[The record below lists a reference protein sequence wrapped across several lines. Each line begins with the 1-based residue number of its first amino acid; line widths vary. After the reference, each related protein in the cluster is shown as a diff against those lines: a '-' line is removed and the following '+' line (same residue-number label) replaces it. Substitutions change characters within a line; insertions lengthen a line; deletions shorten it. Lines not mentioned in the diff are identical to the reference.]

1 MPTVFRIN
9 GWRVFINSNDHKPAH
24 VHVASAGKEAVF
36 VLNCPTGPVELR
48 DNWGLTHQEVNW
60 LAQELEVVA
69 VMQQSCGTWRAI
81 HGSFT

>member
-1 MPTVFRIN
+1 MGTVTRIN

-36 VLNCPTGPVELR
+36 VLNCPTGPVQLR
-48 DNWGLTHQEVNW
+48 DNWGASQQEVNW
-60 LAQELEVVA
+60 LSHELERVT
-69 VMQQSCGTWRAI
+69 VMQQSCGKWRSI